1 MESLKTLKDLFKSK
15 HNNFQHDKEP
25 VKPNIELVYTD
36 DTLRGISE
44 SEETSINSD
53 VEVDSGIR
61 NTVTIY
67 KGFNVEL
74 LQNLCQNNQI
84 DQIRRFISKNNDALI
99 KYEVKDLNAD
109 FKLNDLK
116 FYKKNGKIILSKNY
130 YKNKMESINKKES
143 LIDKLENV
151 VQRQQNEVEQLRKQI
166 EYQQET
172 INKIVDVISNK
183 LPIIL
188 SEIEERCCSSSG
200 ISHYDR
206 TSSSPKGPSYHK

>member
-143 LIDKLENV
+143 LIDKLEN
-151 VQRQQNEVEQLRKQI
+151 EVEQLRKQI

-200 ISHYDR
+200 IS
-206 TSSSPKGPSYHK
+206 PKGPSYHK

>member
-44 SEETSINSD
+44 SEETSINSETATPEGLYKPRI
-53 VEVDSGIR
+53 EVDSGIR

-143 LIDKLENV
+143 LIDKLEN
-151 VQRQQNEVEQLRKQI
+151 EVEQLRKQI

-200 ISHYDR
+200 IS
-206 TSSSPKGPSYHK
+206 PKGPSYHK

>member
-36 DTLRGISE
+36 E

-84 DQIRRFISKNNDALI
+84 DQIRRFISKNNEALI

-143 LIDKLENV
+143 LIDKLEN
-151 VQRQQNEVEQLRKQI
+151 EVEQLRKQI

-172 INKIVDVISNK
+172 INKIVDVVSNK

-188 SEIEERCCSSSG
+188 SEIEERCCSSF
-200 ISHYDR
+200 DR
-206 TSSSPKGPSYHK
+206 PKGPSFA